1 MATKVAEA
9 YVQIKP
15 TTKGIKN
22 ALTQQMGGEVSAAGD
37 AAGQS
42 FGSAMVSKLKGIVAA
57 AGIGT
62 IIKTSLDAGG
72 AVQQSFGGLD
82 TLFDTAAES
91 AKNNAKQAVSFGVS
105 MNDYAEQAVS
115 LGASLKQAYGGDLT
129 KAVSAADKAIK
140 SMADNSAKMGTPLES
155 IQNAY
160 QGFAKGNYTMLDNLR
175 LGFGGTKQEMERLLE
190 AAEKSP
196 KNVLGQTFDINNL
209 GDIIDAIDIIQ
220 QELNMSG
227 VAAEEAS
234 QTFSG
239 SMQAMKAAATNFLAV
254 LSTGGEYGSLKQSLS
269 DLVKT
274 TVTFVSKNLLPMLGN
289 VVRSIPE
296 VLSTISIEFVHGLRD
311 LSKSLDFK
319 DMFNAGVRFI
329 EELVDGIISDIPYLI
344 TNAISLVSSFADAFL
359 SYDWLGA
366 AQNIIG
372 SLSDNLKSYADEVFD
387 AGPDEGFLQ
396 ALFRYISSIIPE
408 LLTKGG
414 ELVGG
419 LIEGVLGAIP
429 GLVST
434 AADMV
439 SQFAQGLIENAP
451 SILAAGLELVN
462 TLRESIWNGLI
473 DMFGGEESPI
483 GGWIAGNLE
492 GLEATIVAITA
503 AMAGYKA
510 VAIATSA
517 AQNAMSVATNAAAV
531 AQKLL
536 NVAMAANPIGLVVA
550 AIAALAAGIVYLWK
564 NNEGFRDAVTQIWE
578 TIKTTVG
585 GVVDALVGF
594 FTETLPNAIGNVKQF
609 FVNIG
614 ESIAE
619 FFTVKIP
626 AAWESVKGFFETI
639 ISYIKEFLDK
649 PMYYIGVAIGAYI
662 KLVANF
668 WTTIIKGVIDF
679 FTVKI
684 PAAWDSFTNWVST
697 AGKALLDS
705 IGQTF
710 SNIGD
715 KIKNFF
721 TVTIPNAWN
730 NFKAKME
737 TTKNN
742 LATKIKAFFDDQISK
757 LKNFFTVTIPNAWHS
772 FTSWLSGLP
781 EQILSFFTSLP
792 GKMADAGKNII
803 DGLWNGIKETF
814 EKVKN
819 GIKDLASGIVDG
831 FKGTLKIESPSRVFR
846 DEVGTMIP
854 AGIAVGIT
862 ANADSVTKAMDD
874 LSMNTLSAGMDSLN
888 YSYDFGSPTESTD
901 SGVERI
907 LAVLNQYLPG
917 LGNQQIML
925 DGNILVGATAPRM
938 DSELG
943 RIAAKSG
950 RSVAFA

>member
-37 AAGQS
+37 AAGES

-62 IIKTSLDAGG
+62 IIKSSLDAGG

-82 TLFDTAAES
+82 TLYENAAGK
-91 AKNNAKQAVSFGVS
+91 AKDYAKAAVSAGIS

-115 LGASLKQAYGGDLT
+115 FGASLKAAFNGDTT
-129 KAVSAADKAIK
+129 KAVEAANTAIMD
-140 SMADNSAKMGTPLES
+140 MADNAAKMGTPLES

-160 QGFAKGNYTMLDNLR
+160 QGFSKQNYTMLDNLK
-175 LGFGGTKQEMERLLE
+175 LGFGGTKKEMERLLE
-190 AAEKSP
+190 TAEKLPSAMG
-196 KNVLGQTFDINNL
+196 KSFDIENL
-209 GDIIDAIDIIQ
+209 GDVYEAIHLIQ
-220 QELNMSG
+220 EDLKITG
-227 VAAEEAS
+227 VAAAEAAT
-234 QTFSG
+234 TFTG
-239 SMQAMKAAATNFLAV
+239 SMGAMKAAATNFLAV
-254 LSTGGEYGSLKQSLS
+254 LSTGGEFGSLKQSLS
-269 DLVKT
+269 DLVGT
-274 TVTFVSKNLLPMLGN
+274 TTTFISDNLLPMVGN
-289 VVRSIPE
+289 IVKAIPSVLAE
-296 VLSTISIEFVHGLRD
+296 VSRQIILNLNK
-311 LSKSLDFK
+311 LKNNLDFSS
-319 DMFNAGVRFI
+319 MFDAGVNFVK
-329 EELVDGIISDIPYLI
+329 ELVEGIIANIPYIAESAIKLAIKFGEALI
-344 TNAISLVSSFADAFL
+344 N
-359 SYDWLGA
+359 YDWKGA
-366 AQNIIG
+366 AQNLIQTFKDGLSLASGEILG
-372 SLSDNLKSYADEVFD
+372 SD
-387 AGPDEGFLQ
+387 AGFLE
-396 ALFRYISSIIPE
+396 ALLNYVYENIPKF
-408 LLTKGG
+408 LSMGG
-414 ELVGG
+414 ELIGN
-419 LIEGVLGAIP
+419 LIEGVLGAVP
-429 GLVST
+429 KLVSS

-492 GLEATIVAITA
+492 GLETTIVAITA

-536 NVAMAANPIGLVVA
+536 NAAMAANPIGLVVA
-550 AIAALAAGIVYLWK
+550 AIAALAAAIIYLWN

-614 ESIAE
+614 EAIAE

-626 AAWESVKGFFETI
+626 AAWESVKSFFGTI
-639 ISYIKEFLDK
+639 ISYIQEFLDK
-649 PMYYIGVAIGAYI
+649 PLYYIGYALGAYA

-684 PAAWDSFTNWVST
+684 PSAWNNFTNWIST
-697 AGKALLDS
+697 SGKALLDKVGK
-705 IGQTF
+705 IF
-710 SNIGD
+710 SDMGD

-721 TVTIPNAWN
+721 TVTIPNSWN
-730 NFKAKME
+730 NFKAKLE
-737 TTKNN
+737 TAKND
-742 LATKIKAFFDDQISK
+742 LAAKIKSFFDDQIAK
-757 LKNFFTVTIPNAWHS
+757 LSTFFNVTIPNKWHS

-781 EQILSFFTSLP
+781 DQIFSFFADLP
-792 GKMADAGKNII
+792 KKMWDAGKNII

-831 FKGTLKIESPSRVFR
+831 FKGTLQIKSPSRVFR
-846 DEVGTMIP
+846 DQVGAMIP

-874 LSMNTLSAGMDSLN
+874 LSMNTLSAGIDSLN
-888 YSYDFGSPTESTD
+888 YNYDFGEPAESSD

-907 LAVLNQYLPG
+907 LAVLNQYLPE

-925 DGNILVGATAPRM
+925 DGNVLVGATANRM
-938 DSELG
+938 DSALG
-943 RIAAKSG
+943 KIANKNG
-950 RSVAFA
+950 RGVLFA